1 MVDSKGFNNVT
12 FDRVVN
18 QLTTDR
24 WLSPQDIVRVGG
36 IKTTVASVRS
46 ILQRLEYLSGFK
58 LEVVKTMKGYE
69 EEDVFRITLCQ
80 KEDVSV
86 GGGIPT
92 LTPPSAPS
100 AETKP
105 KEEVVGD

>member
-1 MVDSKGFNNVT
+1 MVDSRGFNNVT

-36 IKTTVASVRS
+36 IKTTVATVRS
-46 ILQRLEYLSGFK
+46 VLQRLEYLSGFK
-58 LEVVKTMKGYE
+58 LEVAKTVKGYE

-80 KEDVSV
+80 SSV
-86 GGGIPT
+86 GGGVPST
-92 LTPPSAPS
+92 HTHTDSSAPS
-100 AETKP
+100 AETNTQD
-105 KEEVVGD
+105 EVGD